1 MNDFPLA
8 LLTIRNSR
16 LRYGSLRIGPCTS
29 LIFMPSPQ
37 KYALRHPR
45 HPESS
50 RHPVV
55 IQKQHKPSKPSFS
68 IASSNAIGDRRR
80 GSAESRGHTACWERN
95 SRTVSCS
102 IPVYAACGKGST
114 LRIFLSR
121 SKDSRSQN
129 VLNNS
134 TTIPPHAPRIAGGL
148 APLCSVVAATAH
160 RIRQGQVRPGFDP
173 SIDANSG
180 GI

>member
-1 MNDFPLA
+1 MISHWPYDQKFKITLWEF
-8 LLTIRNSR
+8 TYR
-16 LRYGSLRIGPCTS
+16 SLYFSHIYAIAAEVCPSTS
-29 LIFMPSPQ
+29 S
-37 KYALRHPR
+37 YR

-134 TTIPPHAPRIAGGL
+134 TTIPPHSPRIAGGL
-148 APLCSVVAATAH
+148 APLCSVVAAIAH
-160 RIRQGQVRPGFDP
+160 RIRQGQVRAGFDP